1 MHIAAAV
8 EHAIILLIAMLV
20 VIMPAAAGPRAP
32 GVAQSVD
39 GQRRGAATDVR
50 NVENL
55 DSLLTA
61 RITTALFADERIK
74 ARWVEVATSD
84 GHVILNG
91 HVDSDDARDAAE
103 AITRAVPG
111 VRTLQ
116 NDLQLL
122 APQQG
127 LPTASG
133 TPPATH

>member
-1 MHIAAAV
+1 MHFAAAV
-8 EHAIILLIAMLV
+8 ERALILSIAMLV
-20 VIMPAAAGPRAP
+20 VTTPAAGDPRAP
-32 GVAQSVD
+32 AVAQLV
-39 GQRRGAATDVR
+39 DVR
-50 NVENL
+50 PRGEAADVHNVENP

-61 RITTALFADERIK
+61 RITTALFADDRIK
-74 ARWVEVATSD
+74 ARWVDVATSD

-91 HVDSDDARDAAE
+91 HVDSEDARDAAE

-133 TPPATH
+133 TPPATR

>member
-1 MHIAAAV
+1 MSIGAAV
-8 EHAIILLIAMLV
+8 ERALILLIAMLV
-20 VIMPAAAGPRAP
+20 VTLPAAGDPRAR
-32 GVAQSVD
+32 GMAQPAGHRTGES
-39 GQRRGAATDVR
+39 TDVR

-91 HVDSDDARDAAE
+91 HVDSEDARGAAE
-103 AITRAVPG
+103 SIARAVPG
-111 VRTLQ
+111 VKTLQ